1 MIVGL
6 VYNYLPF
13 VILACF
19 ASLSRLNPE
28 LNEASRDLGG
38 SAFTTF
44 RRVTLPLTVPGIA
57 AGAVF
62 VFVLSIGNF
71 LTPALLGGGRFQ
83 MIGNLVYDQFLTAND
98 WPFGAALSMVLIALM
113 IGAAHAAGAGRRP
126 ARRRN
131 GRDRAEA
138 TMAERRRRLGARL
151 QGLVLALV
159 FAFLYVPIAV
169 LVALSFNEGGLP
181 TVWSGF
187 STKWYVSLASN
198 DEILSAALNT
208 LIVAAGLDRHRHPA
222 RHAAGDR
229 RRDAAEQEPRPRGA
243 DLRAD
248 DHPRHRAGDRAPLLL
263 LACSTSPWACTP
275 SSSPTSS
282 STSPSS
288 AWWCARG

>member
-1 MIVGL
+1 MLPFWSNYLIRTYAWIVLLNREGLITQLLRWFGYKGEPPSLLYTEGAVIVGL

-44 RRVTLPLTVPGIA
+44 RRITLPLTVPGIA

-113 IGAAHAAGAGRRP
+113 ILLLMLQARAADRLSGETAA
-126 ARRRN
+126 
-131 GRDRAEA
+131 AEA
-138 TMAERRRRLGARL
+138 TMRRWASEACTRFHGRDGGHGAF
-151 QGLVLALV
+151 ALC
-159 FAFLYVPIAV
+159 
-169 LVALSFNEGGLP
+169 
-181 TVWSGF
+181 
-187 STKWYVSLASN
+187 
-198 DEILSAALNT
+198 
-208 LIVAAGLDRHRHPA
+208 
-222 RHAAGDR
+222 
-229 RRDAAEQEPRPRGA
+229 PRYA
-243 DLRAD
+243 
-248 DHPRHRAGDRAPLLL
+248 RAPGR
-263 LACSTSPWACTP
+263 SGS
-275 SSSPTSS
+275 
-282 STSPSS
+282 
-288 AWWCARG
+288 